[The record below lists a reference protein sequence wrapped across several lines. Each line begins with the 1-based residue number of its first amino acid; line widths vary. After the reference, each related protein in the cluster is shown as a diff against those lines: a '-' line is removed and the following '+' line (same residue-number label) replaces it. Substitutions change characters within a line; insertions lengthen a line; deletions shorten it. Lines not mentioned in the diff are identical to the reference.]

1 VSFGLAGN
9 KWMKTDAQ
17 GHIATTNDQPIA
29 IDTSQYTPVN
39 VTNQKVVTGVT
50 WDGTNLKYS
59 SQNWTFVNGI
69 LVQKTNNND
78 TTIDTPTKVT
88 WK

>member
-1 VSFGLAGN
+1 
-9 KWMKTDAQ
+9 MKTDAQ